1 LGQYQKLTTFTWAAG
16 AMAAVIG
23 AASPAVRAADLG
35 GNCCADLEERI
46 AELEATTAR
55 KGNRKVSLEVYGQV
69 NQTLIFWDDG
79 FESNVGVYTNDNSRT
94 RIGFR
99 GKAKIDGDLEAGYRL
114 EIGIRTANSKR
125 FTQDNPRGND
135 NPDDV
140 GFDLRD
146 SHWYLKS
153 KTYGAVSVG
162 LQATATDAITEINQ
176 TQTADFSKFSDV
188 EDSGLGLSLRR
199 IDGAK
204 SGESWRRLIGI
215 GGDQPGEGERRFNAV
230 KYVSPEFA
238 GFAVSATWG
247 EDDFWDVALRYKG
260 EFAGLSVVAGIGYGA
275 ITDGTQ
281 TQTVCAAVQ
290 ATGLGGDTQCEQFG
304 GSISVLHSATGLFI
318 NAAAGLKTDD
328 LLNKT
333 NLFTG
338 LNADDE
344 QTFWALQGGIEKKW
358 LPVGK
363 TTLYGEYYN
372 YDGGATTRRFAADDA
387 IEPAGFD
394 RAAVWSS
401 GVQSYGGGIAQG
413 FDAAALVL
421 YVSYRHYEADLAVI
435 NSVGG
440 AGVAGTQANV
450 DLEDVDVVVSGGIIK
465 F

>member
-1 LGQYQKLTTFTWAAG
+1 MGGDLKAKTGAVVLAIAG
-16 AMAAVIG
+16 VLAG
-23 AASPAVRAADLG
+23 STLPSRAADLG

-69 NQTLIFWDDG
+69 NQNLIFWDDG

-99 GKAKIDGDLEAGYRL
+99 GKAKIDGDWEAGYRI
-114 EIGIRTANSKR
+114 EIGIRSANSKR
-125 FTQDNPRGND
+125 FTQDNPRGDD
-135 NPDDV
+135 NPADV

-146 SHWYLKS
+146 SYWYLKS
-153 KTYGAVSVG
+153 KSLGTVSVG
-162 LQATATDAITEINQ
+162 QQATATDAITEINQ

-199 IDGAK
+199 TDGAK
-204 SGESWRRLIGI
+204 SGESWRRLIGV
-215 GGDQPGEGERRFNAV
+215 GGDQPGEGERKFNAV

-238 GFAVSATWG
+238 GFALSAAWG

-260 EFAGLSVVAGIGYGA
+260 EFAGISVVAGVGYGEV
-275 ITDGTQ
+275 TDGIQ

-290 ATGLGGDTQCEQFG
+290 TIGLGADTSCTQFG
-304 GSISVLHSATGLFI
+304 GSISLLHSATGLFL
-318 NAAAGLKTDD
+318 NAGSKSDD

-333 NLFTG
+333 DLFAG

-363 TTLYGEYYN
+363 TTIYGEYYN
-372 YDGGATTRRFAADDA
+372 YDGGATTRRFGASDA
-387 IEPAGFD
+387 IEPVGFD
-394 RAAVWSS
+394 RAAVWST

-421 YVSYRHYEADLAVI
+421 YVSYRHYEADLTVI

-440 AGVAGTQANV
+440 AGVAGTQTGVA
-450 DLEDVDVVVSGGIIK
+450 LEDVDVVVSGGIIK